1 MFLRDAVPK
10 PGRKETIVLGL
21 YYSNFMLVLCF
32 ILFTL
37 ILLPTLISLVVYLV
51 YFLAS
56 LFHRSQSRDLTW

>member
-1 MFLRDAVPK
+1 M
-10 PGRKETIVLGL
+10 LGL

-37 ILLPTLISLVVYLV
+37 LLLPTLVSLVVYLV

-56 LFHRSQSRDLTW
+56 LFQRIQNRDLTW